1 MKKETERPVT
11 EEILLRKGARKAE
24 DIPDEVFGLL
34 QKGQLQTVN
43 LTEWL
48 AVDHLLLLQA
58 ITDELGLQKELARVI
73 QRLTQLGE
81 TRIMKIISAIAS
93 EWLSVLEGYSK
104 QDQQRILHFLATHL
118 SDSVRCWAAYIIGM
132 NPQLCLEEKLSSIRP
147 FAADSHFGVREIAWM
162 AIREPLSK
170 EVLGSIAALK
180 EWVYDHDPNIRRFAI
195 EATRPRGVWAKH
207 IHELKEKPELGLPL
221 LEAVSA
227 DTSKYVQDSVGNWL
241 NDASK
246 SNPDWVLQVCEEWL
260 KRSDSKETKRIVARA
275 KRSLDKK

>member
-48 AVDHLLLLQA
+48 AVDHLLLLEA

-73 QRLTQLGE
+73 QRLSQLDE
-81 TRIMKIISAIAS
+81 TRIMKIIPAIAS

-207 IHELKEKPELGLPL
+207 IQELKEKPELGLPL